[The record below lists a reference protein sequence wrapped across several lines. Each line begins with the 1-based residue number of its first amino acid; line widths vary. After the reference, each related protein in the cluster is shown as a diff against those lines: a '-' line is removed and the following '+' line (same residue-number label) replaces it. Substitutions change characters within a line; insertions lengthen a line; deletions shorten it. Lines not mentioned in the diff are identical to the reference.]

1 MKLRAMAAAVLV
13 AACGSAHA
21 GGGNKQTVVVYIV
34 NDSLVP
40 VDIRIP
46 GEAVATRMFAE
57 IGVHLEWRHRQP
69 VAGQAQREQALVIEI
84 SGGKPDGASQDAL
97 ASAQPFEGSAIT
109 IYYQSLKWAEHAGRL
124 APQLFAHVLA
134 HEIGHNLQR
143 TNAHSHTG
151 VMKAHWTTEDFSQ
164 MGRRPLRFEDG
175 DVASILAGL
184 AARNTPG
191 ATLTSAK

>member
-1 MKLRAMAAAVLV
+1 MKLTAMVAAVLV
-13 AACGSAHA
+13 AACESAHA

-46 GEAVATRMFAE
+46 GQGVATRMFAE

-69 VAGQAQREQALVIEI
+69 DAGQAQREQALVIQI
-84 SGGKPDGASQDAL
+84 SADKPDGASEDAL
-97 ASAQPFEGSAIT
+97 ASARPFEGSAIT
-109 IYYQSLKWAEHAGRL
+109 IYYQSLKWAEHAGKL

-151 VMKAHWTTEDFSQ
+151 VMKAHWTSEDFSQ
-164 MGRRPLRFEDG
+164 MGRRPLRFEEG
-175 DVASILAGL
+175 DIVSIHAGL
-184 AARNTPG
+184 AASQARG